1 LAKNNTTQDNHKM
14 KLLLVE
20 AKRNPAICFGD
31 ALERKGYQVLVSDN
45 GAAGIRMLDES
56 SPSLIIINAASLRT
70 NGLRIV
76 TRFRNRLPKTPIIL
90 IIAEDELLL
99 KAEQA
104 TILMRFPFT
113 AQKLINRI
121 QSYKK
126 TNRKHELHVGMLEL
140 NTQTNMVNCDGKCA
154 HLTPRLTHLLKMLMS
169 QPGRIIPREQLFQEV
184 WETDYTED
192 TRTLDTHISW
202 LRQAIEENPH
212 KPEII
217 LTARAKGYQL
227 NLADD

>member
-1 LAKNNTTQDNHKM
+1 M
-14 KLLLVE
+14 
-20 AKRNPAICFGD
+20 
-31 ALERKGYQVLVSDN
+31 VSDN
-45 GAAGIRMLDES
+45 GTAGIRLLDETL
-56 SPSLIIINAASLRT
+56 PSLIIINAASLRT

-76 TRFRNRLPKTPIIL
+76 TRFRNRMPKIPIIL
-90 IIAEDELLL
+90 MVAEDELLVE
-99 KAEQA
+99 AEQA

-126 TNRKHELHVGMLEL
+126 TNRKHELHVGILEL
-140 NTQTNMVNCDGKCA
+140 NTQTNMVNCDGRCS
-154 HLTPRLTHLLKMLMS
+154 HLTPRLTLLLKVLMS
-169 QPGRIIPREQLFQEV
+169 QPGRVIPREKLFMEV

-202 LRQAIEENPH
+202 LRQAIEENPR

-217 LTARAKGYQL
+217 LTKRSKGYLL
-227 NLADD
+227 NLSEDSIKKSGSA

>member
-1 LAKNNTTQDNHKM
+1 M

-31 ALERKGYQVLVSDN
+31 ALEHRGYQVWVSDN
-45 GAAGIRMLDES
+45 GTAGIRLLDET

-90 IIAEDELLL
+90 MVAEDEPLVE
-99 KAEQA
+99 AEQA
-104 TILMRFPFT
+104 NILMRFPFT

-126 TNRKHELHVGMLEL
+126 TNRKHELHVSFLEL

-154 HLTPRLTHLLKMLMS
+154 HLTPRLTHLLKVLMS
-169 QPGRIIPREQLFQEV
+169 QPGHVIPRVKLFKEV

-202 LRQAIEENPH
+202 LRQAIEENPRE
-212 KPEII
+212 PEII
-217 LTARAKGYQL
+217 LTLRAKGYQL
-227 NLADD
+227 NLSDD

>member
-1 LAKNNTTQDNHKM
+1 M

-31 ALERKGYQVLVSDN
+31 ALASKGYQVWMSDN
-45 GAAGIRMLDES
+45 GAAGIRMLEET

-76 TRFRNRLPKTPIIL
+76 NRFRNRLPKTPIIL
-90 IIAEDELLL
+90 MVAEDEPLAE
-99 KAEQA
+99 AEQA
-104 TILMRFPFT
+104 NILMRFPFT
-113 AQKLINRI
+113 PQKLINRI

-126 TNRKHELHVGMLEL
+126 TNRKHELRVGILEL
-140 NTQTNMVNCDGKCA
+140 NTQTNMVNCDGKCS
-154 HLTPRLTHLLKMLMS
+154 HLTPRLTQLLKVLMS
-169 QPGRIIPREQLFQEV
+169 QPGRVIPREKLFQEV
-184 WETDYTED
+184 WDTDYTED

-202 LRQAIEENPH
+202 LRQAIEEDPH

>member
-1 LAKNNTTQDNHKM
+1 M

-31 ALERKGYQVLVSDN
+31 ALERKGYHVWASDN
-45 GAAGIRMLDES
+45 GTAGIRLLDEGT
-56 SPSLIIINAASLRT
+56 PTLVVINAASLRT

-90 IIAEDELLL
+90 IVAEDEPLDS
-99 KAEQA
+99 AEQA

-126 TNRKHELHVGMLEL
+126 TNRKHELHIGILEL
-140 NTQTNMVNCDGKCA
+140 NTLTNMVRCNGKSA
-154 HLTPRLTHLLKMLMS
+154 HLTPRLSQLLRMLMS
-169 QPGRIIPREQLFQEV
+169 QPGCIIPREKLFKEV

-202 LRQAIEENPH
+202 LRHAIEENPRE
-212 KPEII
+212 PEII
-217 LTARAKGYQL
+217 LTARAKGYKL
-227 NLADD
+227 NMADD

>member
-1 LAKNNTTQDNHKM
+1 MH
-14 KLLLVE
+14 
-20 AKRNPAICFGD
+20 R
-31 ALERKGYQVLVSDN
+31 GYQVLVSDN
-45 GAAGIRMLDES
+45 GTAGIRLLDETL
-56 SPSLIIINAASLRT
+56 PSLIIINAASLRT

-76 TRFRNRLPKTPIIL
+76 TRFRNRMPKIPIIL
-90 IIAEDELLL
+90 MVAEDELLVE
-99 KAEQA
+99 AEQA

-126 TNRKHELHVGMLEL
+126 TNRKHELHVGILEL
-140 NTQTNMVNCDGKCA
+140 NTQTNMVNCDGRCS
-154 HLTPRLTHLLKMLMS
+154 HLTPRLTLLLKVLMS
-169 QPGRIIPREQLFQEV
+169 QPGRVIPREKLFMEV

-202 LRQAIEENPH
+202 LRQAIEENPR

-217 LTARAKGYQL
+217 LTKRSKGYLL
-227 NLADD
+227 NLSEDSIKKSGSA

>member
-1 LAKNNTTQDNHKM
+1 M

-20 AKRNPAICFGD
+20 AKRNPAICFGE
-31 ALERKGYQVLVSDN
+31 ALAHRGYQVLASDN
-45 GAAGIRMLDES
+45 GTAGIRLLDDFI
-56 SPSLIIINAASLRT
+56 PSLVVINAASLRT

-76 TRFRNRLPKTPIIL
+76 TRFRNQLPGTPIIL
-90 IIAEDELLL
+90 MVANDEPVTT
-99 KAEQA
+99 ADQA
-104 TILMRFPFT
+104 DILMHLPFT

-126 TNRKHELHVGMLEL
+126 TNRKHEMSVGILEL
-140 NTQTNMVNCDGKCA
+140 NTQTNMVRYNGKSA
-154 HLTPRLTHLLKMLMS
+154 HLTPRLTRLLKMLMS
-169 QPGRIIPREQLFQEV
+169 QPGRVISREKLFKEV

-202 LRQAIEENPH
+202 LRQAIEENPR

-217 LTARAKGYQL
+217 LTMRAKGYQL
-227 NLADD
+227 NLSDD

>member
-1 LAKNNTTQDNHKM
+1 M

-20 AKRNPAICFGD
+20 AKRNPAICFGE
-31 ALERKGYQVLVSDN
+31 ALELKGYQVWTSDN
-45 GAAGIRMLDES
+45 GTAGVRLLDES
-56 SPSLIIINAASLRT
+56 IPSLVVINAASLRT

-76 TRFRNRLPKTPIIL
+76 SRFRNRLPKTPIIL
-90 IIAEDELLL
+90 IIGEEEPLTV
-99 KAEQA
+99 AEQA
-104 TILMRFPFT
+104 DILMRFPFT
-113 AQKLINRI
+113 VQKLINRI

-126 TNRKHELHVGMLEL
+126 TNRKHELHVGILEL
-140 NTQTNMVNCDGKCA
+140 NTLTNMVRCNGKSA
-154 HLTPRLTHLLKMLMS
+154 HLTPRLAHLLKMLMS
-169 QPGRIIPREQLFQEV
+169 QPGRVISRDKLFKEV

-202 LRQAIEENPH
+202 LRQAIEENPR

-217 LTARAKGYQL
+217 LTARTKGYQL

>member
-1 LAKNNTTQDNHKM
+1 M

-20 AKRNPAICFGD
+20 AKRNPAICLGE
-31 ALERKGYQVLVSDN
+31 ALEQKGYQVLISDN
-45 GAAGIRMLDES
+45 GSAGIRLLDDIV
-56 SPSLIIINAASLRT
+56 PSLVVVNAASLRT

-76 TRFRNRLPKTPIIL
+76 TRFRNLLPKTPIIL
-90 IIAEDELLL
+90 IVAEDEPLL
-99 KAEQA
+99 KVEQA

-126 TNRKHELHVGMLEL
+126 TNRKHELQVGILEL
-140 NTQTNMVNCDGKCA
+140 NTQTNMVKCNGKSA

-169 QPGRIIPREQLFQEV
+169 QPGQVISREKLFKEV

-202 LRQAIEENPH
+202 LRQAIEENPR
-212 KPEII
+212 KPETI
-217 LTARAKGYQL
+217 LTLRARGYQL
-227 NLADD
+227 NLSEE